1 MVVLLLHGSGY
12 RVRLV
17 LSDASGLVSGDPVM
31 IGPGQVGS
39 VQSVGLTRSG
49 QAAVVLGLSDAVAP
63 LRAGSVARVEANGL
77 AGIASHYV
85 TLSPAP
91 DSAPALPSGATL
103 ASADTHA
110 EVSLDELFDTFD
122 PLTRHALSHVIR
134 GEATAI
140 AGRSA
145 QANATLAYLDPALAS
160 TAAVT
165 HELSVNESSFDAL
178 LVSGASTLQ
187 ELASRAGQLTQL
199 VSSTAAATGA
209 IASRSG
215 ALAAT
220 LARLPGTLGQTRH
233 ALTTVISTLGT
244 LAPVVRIATPAVA
257 QLAPFSAALSQL
269 AGVARPTVSALSGLI
284 AAAGSLL
291 ARTPALERVAR
302 RAFPDNV
309 TAFNA
314 SQTQLDSLRAYI
326 PDITAAF
333 VDLGQTA
340 ATYDAN
346 GHYAR
351 TQPFFNAFSLGPAGA
366 LIPRLPGGRLD
377 GLTKVTSRCPGAAV
391 QPSPDG
397 SAPEAVPGCD
407 PAQVP

>member
-1 MVVLLLHGSGY
+1 MRLLF
-12 RVRLV
+12 
-17 LSDASGLVSGDPVM
+17 SDASGLVSGDPVM

-39 VQSVGLTRSG
+39 VQSVSLTRNG
-49 QAAVVLGLSDAVAP
+49 QAAVLIKVGSAATP
-63 LRAGSVARVEANGL
+63 LHAGTVARIEANGL
-77 AGIASHYV
+77 AGIASHYI

-91 DSAPALPSGATL
+91 DSAPALASGATL
-103 ASADTHA
+103 ASSDTHA

-145 QANATLAYLDPALAS
+145 QAHATLAYLDPALAA
-160 TAAVT
+160 TASVT
-165 HELSVNESSFDAL
+165 HELSVNEAAFDAL

-187 ELASRAGQLTQL
+187 TLASRAGQLTQL

-215 ALAAT
+215 ALAAA
-220 LARLPGTLGQTRH
+220 LSRLPGTLGATQRTL
-233 ALTTVISTLGT
+233 ATVITT
-244 LAPVVRIATPAVA
+244 LATLTPVVRIATPAVV

-269 AGVARPTVSALSGLI
+269 AGVARPTVNALSGLVS
-284 AAAGSLL
+284 AAGALF
-291 ARTPALERVAR
+291 ARTPALDRVAR
-302 RAFPDNV
+302 RAFPDGV
-309 TAFNA
+309 AAFNA
-314 SQTQLDSLRAYI
+314 SQTQLDGLRAYI
-326 PDITAAF
+326 PDITAAL
-333 VDLGQTA
+333 VNLGQTA

-366 LIPRLPGGRLD
+366 LIPRLPSARLD
-377 GLTKVTSRCPGAAV
+377 GLTKVTSRCPGSAV
-391 QPSPDG
+391 QPTPDG

-407 PAQVP
+407 PTQVP